1 MEKLLPQNIEA
12 ESGVLGSIIIDP
24 EAIVQIADF
33 LMAEDFYRDAH
44 RTIYEVIIQLYEQQ
58 QPADFITIC
67 DELESRGK
75 LEGVG
80 GPSYVTSLINQ
91 VPTSGNVEYYG
102 RIVERT
108 AILRRLIHAAGEIAA
123 TAYQESD
130 ADVALEKAEQLI
142 FNISQRHAHADFSPL
157 RDILSDY
164 MSKLDQLHDRR
175 GTIVGVP
182 TGFADLDRLTGGLQR
197 SDLIILAARPA
208 MGKCVRAT
216 TLIDNPIT
224 GERLTVEEYVKHQIP
239 QVLSISDK
247 GKVRATV
254 ISHWIDSG
262 IQPCYRVQT
271 RLGRMVEVTGHHPF
285 LTVQG
290 WKPLHDL
297 SVGQRIGVP
306 TSVPVFGTDESLS
319 LDKVRLLAYFIAEG
333 GLTGNSPAFTNTDPI
348 IVDDFKRI
356 IETRFPTCAIRQERI
371 SYTVAQ
377 QKKVYTQRGIAIL
390 PANPVTTWLRELG
403 LMGKLAKDKFFPACV
418 WTWSRRYLAEFLRVL
433 LSCDGCI
440 YSFKGVPIIEFTVAS
455 QQLAADVNHAF
466 TRFGIISKYC
476 RKGDNAWR
484 VEVTSPESVQKYQ
497 REIGWIGEKTT
508 RFAEYEYVI
517 TSRGGNYG
525 HAPKDVW
532 QIIRAN
538 ALVPNHSYIGSVVGM
553 TGASPVTT
561 IPENAALPRNSGQYS
576 SDRACPC
583 HACRVAD
590 PIYDLRGPNAHTNQ
604 SISRTRLSAFADAL
618 DSPTLRFVASPD
630 IYWDEIVAIEA
641 IGEHQVYDLTV
652 PDGANFVAQDVF
664 VHNTSFALSLAHNS
678 AIKHKQ
684 SIAVFS
690 LEMSKEQLVQ
700 RFLSMDAG
708 IDQQRLRTGW
718 IEDDEWERII
728 YAMGT
733 LSEASIWIDD
743 TAGISTMEMRSKA
756 RRLQAEHGVD
766 LIIVDYLQLM
776 QSTAGGSRNKNR
788 EQEISEISRNLKGLA
803 REINVPVLAL
813 AQLSRAVESRSSKI
827 PQLSD
832 LRESGCVT
840 GDTLVYL
847 PDEGIYRPIEQLVGK
862 TGFRVLA
869 LNEATWQLEPQPVT
883 NAFATGIKPVYK
895 MKTRLG
901 RTIRATGNHKF
912 LTIHGWKRLDELTKD
927 ERVALPR
934 RLSGPTQSTM
944 SNDELA
950 LLGHLIGDGCTLP
963 THAMQYTTNDPTL
976 AEVVADLA
984 IKVFGDTIVPRIQ
997 KERDWYQVYLPPSYK
1012 LTHNTH
1018 NPIVNWLGDLGVFG
1032 LRSYEK
1038 YVPDKVFAQPAESIA
1053 LFLRHLWSTD
1063 GCIHLSHGK
1072 KHYAGIYYASSSNRL
1087 AQNVQSLLLRLGI
1100 NATLSRH
1107 AQTGKGRDQYHV
1119 TVSGKSEIEQ
1129 FLHLVGGLGQNKT
1142 MHHSTIVEHLS
1153 LRTANTNRDIVP
1165 HEVWRL
1171 LAVPAMQAAGLAGR
1185 KMQAS
1190 LGNAYCG
1197 TSLYKQNLSRERALR
1212 LAQVVTSTQ
1221 LTALA
1226 HSDVYWD
1233 KIISIEP
1240 DGEENVYDLTVNERH
1255 NFVAN
1260 NIISHNSIE
1269 QDSDIVMFIYRDD
1282 VYNPESERKNIADII
1297 IAKHR
1302 NGPVGEV
1309 SLFFQASQTRFRDLE
1324 VSPPTE

>member
-1 MEKLLPQNIEA
+1 VEKLLPQNIEA

-24 EAIVQIADF
+24 EAIVQVADF

-175 GTIVGVP
+175 GSIVGVP

-197 SDLIILAARPA
+197 SDLVILAARPA
-208 MGKCVRAT
+208 MGK
-216 TLIDNPIT
+216 
-224 GERLTVEEYVKHQIP
+224 
-239 QVLSISDK
+239 
-247 GKVRATV
+247 
-254 ISHWIDSG
+254 
-262 IQPCYRVQT
+262 
-271 RLGRMVEVTGHHPF
+271 
-285 LTVQG
+285 
-290 WKPLHDL
+290 
-297 SVGQRIGVP
+297 
-306 TSVPVFGTDESLS
+306 
-319 LDKVRLLAYFIAEG
+319 
-333 GLTGNSPAFTNTDPI
+333 
-348 IVDDFKRI
+348 
-356 IETRFPTCAIRQERI
+356 
-371 SYTVAQ
+371 
-377 QKKVYTQRGIAIL
+377 
-390 PANPVTTWLRELG
+390 
-403 LMGKLAKDKFFPACV
+403 
-418 WTWSRRYLAEFLRVL
+418 
-433 LSCDGCI
+433 
-440 YSFKGVPIIEFTVAS
+440 
-455 QQLAADVNHAF
+455 
-466 TRFGIISKYC
+466 
-476 RKGDNAWR
+476 
-484 VEVTSPESVQKYQ
+484 
-497 REIGWIGEKTT
+497 
-508 RFAEYEYVI
+508 
-517 TSRGGNYG
+517 
-525 HAPKDVW
+525 
-532 QIIRAN
+532 
-538 ALVPNHSYIGSVVGM
+538 
-553 TGASPVTT
+553 
-561 IPENAALPRNSGQYS
+561 
-576 SDRACPC
+576 
-583 HACRVAD
+583 
-590 PIYDLRGPNAHTNQ
+590 
-604 SISRTRLSAFADAL
+604 
-618 DSPTLRFVASPD
+618 
-630 IYWDEIVAIEA
+630 
-641 IGEHQVYDLTV
+641 
-652 PDGANFVAQDVF
+652 
-664 VHNTSFALSLAHNS
+664 TSFALSLAHNS

-718 IEDDEWERII
+718 IEDDEWDRII

-733 LSEASIWIDD
+733 LSETSIWIDD

-776 QSTAGGSRNKNR
+776 QSTSGGARNKNR

-832 LRESGCVT
+832 LRESGCLT
-840 GDTLVYL
+840 GDTPVYL
-847 PDEGIYRPIEQLVGK
+847 PDEGVYRPIEQLVGK
-862 TGFRVLA
+862 SGFRVLA
-869 LNEATWQLEPQPVT
+869 LNEVTWQLEPRPVT
-883 NAFATGIKPVYK
+883 NAFATGIKLVYK

-912 LTIHGWKRLDELTKD
+912 LTIYGWRRLDELTKD
-927 ERVALPR
+927 ERIALPR
-934 RLSGPTQSTM
+934 ILPGPTQATM

-950 LLGHLIGDGCTLP
+950 LLGHLLGDGCTLP
-963 THAMQYTTNDPTL
+963 KHAMQYTTNDPTL
-976 AEVVADLA
+976 AEVVAELA
-984 IKVFGDTIVPRIQ
+984 VKVFGNAIVPRIQ
-997 KERDWYQVYLPPSYK
+997 KERDWYQVYLPPSYR
-1012 LTHNTH
+1012 LTHNTHNTH
-1018 NPIVNWLGDLGVFG
+1018 NPIVNWLSELGIFG

-1038 YVPDKVFAQPAESIA
+1038 YVPDKVFSQPATSIA

-1063 GCIHLSHGK
+1063 GCIHLSHDK
-1072 KHYAGIYYASSSNRL
+1072 KHYAGIYYTSSSTVL

-1100 NATLSRH
+1100 NATLSQH
-1107 AQTGKGRDQYHV
+1107 TQIGKGRDQYHV
-1119 TVSGKSEIEQ
+1119 TVSGKSEIEK
-1129 FLHLVGGLGQNKT
+1129 FLHIIGGLGQNKT
-1142 MHHSTIVEHLS
+1142 EHHGTMVEYFS
-1153 LRTANTNRDIVP
+1153 LRVANTNRDVVP

-1171 LAVPAMQAAGLAGR
+1171 FAAPAMQVVGLTGR
-1185 KMQAS
+1185 KMQAA

-1212 LAQVVTSTQ
+1212 LAQVVACAQ

-1226 HSDVYWD
+1226 RSDVYWD
-1233 KIISIEP
+1233 EILSIEP
-1240 DGEENVYDLTVNERH
+1240 DGKEDVYDLTVEEH
-1255 NFVAN
+1255 HSFVAN
-1260 NIISHNSIE
+1260 NVISHNSIE

>member
-1 MEKLLPQNIEA
+1 VEKLLPQNIEA

-142 FNISQRHAHADFSPL
+142 FNISQRHAHADFSLL

-164 MSKLDQLHDRR
+164 MSKLDQLHERR
-175 GTIVGVP
+175 GAIVGVP

-197 SDLIILAARPA
+197 SDLVILAARPA
-208 MGKCVRAT
+208 MGKCVRAD
-216 TLIDNPIT
+216 TLIDNPTT
-224 GERLTVEEYVKHQIP
+224 GERLTIEEYVKRQTP
-239 QVLSISDK
+239 QVLSISDE
-247 GKVRATV
+247 GKVHSTA
-254 ISHWIDSG
+254 ISRWVDSG
-262 IQPCYRVQT
+262 VQPCYRVQT
-271 RLGRMVEVTGHHPF
+271 RLGRMIEVTGHHPF

-297 SVGQRIGVP
+297 SVGQRVGVP
-306 TSVPVFGTDESLS
+306 TSVPVFGTDESFT
-319 LDKVRLLAYFIAEG
+319 LDKARLLAYFIAEG
-333 GLTGNSPAFTNTDPI
+333 ALTSGSAVFGNADPI
-348 IVDDFKRI
+348 IVEDFKNI
-356 IETRFPTCAIRQERI
+356 IANHFPECAVRQR
-371 SYTVAQ
+371 
-377 QKKVYTQRGIAIL
+377 KNGIAYTASR
-390 PANPVTTWLRELG
+390 PNNVARTKRRDFHNPVVTWLKELG
-403 LMGKLAKDKFFPACV
+403 MMGKLAQDKFFPPCM
-418 WTWSRRYLAEFLRVL
+418 WKWSKQYLAEFLRAL
-433 LSCDGCI
+433 MSCDGCI

-466 TRFGIISKYC
+466 TRFGIVSKYC

-484 VEVTSPESVQKYQ
+484 VEIPSPESVQRYQ

-508 RFAEYEYVI
+508 RFAEYEHAI

-532 QIIRAN
+532 QIIRADSQQQGLSLSKL
-538 ALVPNHSYIGSVVGM
+538 AYV
-553 TGASPVTT
+553 
-561 IPENAALPRNSGQYS
+561 SGQTTKQGKY
-576 SDRACPC
+576 AGCN
-583 HACRVAD
+583 V
-590 PIYDLRGPNAHTNQ
+590 HTNQ
-604 SISRTRLSAFADAL
+604 SISRSRLSAFADAL
-618 DSPTLRFVASPD
+618 DSPTLRFIASPD
-630 IYWDEIVAIEA
+630 IYWDEIISIEA

-733 LSEASIWIDD
+733 LSEATIWIDD

-776 QSTAGGSRNKNR
+776 QSTGANGARNKNR
-788 EQEISEISRNLKGLA
+788 EQEISEISRSLKGLA

-832 LRESGCVT
+832 LRESG
-840 GDTLVYL
+840 
-847 PDEGIYRPIEQLVGK
+847 
-862 TGFRVLA
+862 
-869 LNEATWQLEPQPVT
+869 
-883 NAFATGIKPVYK
+883 
-895 MKTRLG
+895 
-901 RTIRATGNHKF
+901 
-912 LTIHGWKRLDELTKD
+912 
-927 ERVALPR
+927 
-934 RLSGPTQSTM
+934 
-944 SNDELA
+944 
-950 LLGHLIGDGCTLP
+950 
-963 THAMQYTTNDPTL
+963 
-976 AEVVADLA
+976 
-984 IKVFGDTIVPRIQ
+984 
-997 KERDWYQVYLPPSYK
+997 
-1012 LTHNTH
+1012 
-1018 NPIVNWLGDLGVFG
+1018 
-1032 LRSYEK
+1032 
-1038 YVPDKVFAQPAESIA
+1038 
-1053 LFLRHLWSTD
+1053 
-1063 GCIHLSHGK
+1063 
-1072 KHYAGIYYASSSNRL
+1072 
-1087 AQNVQSLLLRLGI
+1087 SL
-1100 NATLSRH
+1100 
-1107 AQTGKGRDQYHV
+1107 
-1119 TVSGKSEIEQ
+1119 
-1129 FLHLVGGLGQNKT
+1129 
-1142 MHHSTIVEHLS
+1142 
-1153 LRTANTNRDIVP
+1153 
-1165 HEVWRL
+1165 
-1171 LAVPAMQAAGLAGR
+1171 
-1185 KMQAS
+1185 
-1190 LGNAYCG
+1190 
-1197 TSLYKQNLSRERALR
+1197 
-1212 LAQVVTSTQ
+1212 
-1221 LTALA
+1221 
-1226 HSDVYWD
+1226 
-1233 KIISIEP
+1233 
-1240 DGEENVYDLTVNERH
+1240 
-1255 NFVAN
+1255 
-1260 NIISHNSIE
+1260 E